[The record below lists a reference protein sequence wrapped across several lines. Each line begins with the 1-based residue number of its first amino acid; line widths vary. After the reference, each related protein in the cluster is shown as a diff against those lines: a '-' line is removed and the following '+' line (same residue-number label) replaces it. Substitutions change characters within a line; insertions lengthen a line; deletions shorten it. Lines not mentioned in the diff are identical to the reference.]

1 MELMIIILIGVI
13 ASYVLVRAFIATKR
27 DKYLNW
33 AILVVLLM
41 ALIAGMCVYMG
52 VMP

>member
-1 MELMIIILIGVI
+1 MGLMIIILIGVV
-13 ASYVLVRAFIATKR
+13 ASYVLTRVFIATKR

-33 AILVVLLM
+33 AILVVLLII
-41 ALIAGMCVYMG
+41 LIVGMCMYMG